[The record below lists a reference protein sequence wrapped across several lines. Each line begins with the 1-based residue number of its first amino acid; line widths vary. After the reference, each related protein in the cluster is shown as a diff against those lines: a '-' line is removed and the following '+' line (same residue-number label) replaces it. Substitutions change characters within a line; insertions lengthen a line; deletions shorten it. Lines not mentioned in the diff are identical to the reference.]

1 MAESSDVV
9 LIGAGHNGLACAAYL
24 ARAGLGV
31 TVLEASDTPGGCI
44 YTKDLPDGE
53 GRLELGA
60 YEHGG
65 IRASG
70 VAADLELETRF
81 GLHFHERDE
90 ILFSPCDDGTGLP
103 FWNSLER
110 TVEGLAEVVGRDE
123 AERYRAFADWSSA
136 AMAVL
141 GQAEDGPPPSLRSL
155 AALADA
161 GLGAEGGRLIQALL
175 APATAL
181 TDAAFED
188 DRLRGPMNHWAA
200 HSQQPPQVPGTGAG
214 ALFLAASHG
223 SPAIR
228 PAGGSRG
235 TVEALVRCL
244 EAAGGRLVCS
254 APAEKVEV
262 SGGRAV
268 AVIAAGERYPAGK
281 AVISAIDA
289 RRLFLGLVE
298 PDAVS
303 AKLRAEVERIHV
315 TSHNVSELK
324 VDAVIDAMPEIHGP
338 AGMERTFMLSPNT
351 GTDIQRAF
359 SSIALGKLPKR
370 PPLMIAFPSTLEPGW
385 APEGKAVV
393 WLSTFVPWMPA
404 DGAWSPELLEKAAAL
419 TWKTARK
426 ALGSEL
432 SPGAHELTG
441 PQEWVERH
449 GNPGANPNHVEMS
462 IDQLMSMRPSPSLS
476 GYTTPVEGLYLT
488 GAGTHPGG
496 GITGVPG
503 RNTAGVVME
512 DLGLRRHHR
521 LVGLKERA
529 ATLRD
534 ALKATRNLRKSA

>member
-1 MAESSDVV
+1 MTESTDVV

-31 TVLEASDTPGGCI
+31 TVLESSETPGGCI

-53 GRLELGA
+53 GRLELGG

-65 IRASG
+65 IRGSG
-70 VAADLELETRF
+70 VAADLELETRY

-103 FWNSLER
+103 FWNSLDR
-110 TVEGLAEVVGRDE
+110 TVEGLAEVVGRDD

-136 AMAVL
+136 AMGVL
-141 GQAEDGPPPSLRSL
+141 AQAESGPPPTLRSL
-155 AALADA
+155 AALAEA
-161 GLGAEGGRLIQALL
+161 GLGAEGARLIQALL
-175 APATAL
+175 APATAI

-188 DRLRGPMNHWAA
+188 DRLRGPLDHWAA

-214 ALFLAASHG
+214 ALFLAAAHG

-235 TVEALVRCL
+235 TVDALVRCL
-244 EAAGGRLVCS
+244 EDAGGKLICS
-254 APAEKVEV
+254 APAERVEV

-268 AVIAAGERYPAGK
+268 AVIANGERYPAGR

-289 RRLFLGLVE
+289 RRLFLGLVQ

-303 AKLRAEVERIHV
+303 SRLKAEVERIHV

-324 VDAVIDAMPEIHGP
+324 VDAIIDRLPEINGP

-359 SSIALGKLPKR
+359 SSIALGELPER
-370 PPLMIAFPSTLEPGW
+370 PSLMIAFPSTLEPGW

-393 WLSTFVPWMPA
+393 WLSTFVPWKPA
-404 DGAWSPELLEKAAAL
+404 AGKWSPELLEEAASL
-419 TWKTARK
+419 VWKTAHK
-426 ALGSEL
+426 AIGTEL
-432 SPGAHELTG
+432 SPGTQELTG
-441 PQEWVERH
+441 PDEWVERH

-476 GYTTPVEGLYLT
+476 GYSTPIEGLYLT

-503 RNTAGVVME
+503 RNAAGVVME
-512 DLGLRRHHR
+512 DLGIRRR
-521 LVGLKERA
+521 SRIENLKDQA
-529 ATLRD
+529 AMLRD
-534 ALKATRNLRKSA
+534 ALKATRDLRRSA